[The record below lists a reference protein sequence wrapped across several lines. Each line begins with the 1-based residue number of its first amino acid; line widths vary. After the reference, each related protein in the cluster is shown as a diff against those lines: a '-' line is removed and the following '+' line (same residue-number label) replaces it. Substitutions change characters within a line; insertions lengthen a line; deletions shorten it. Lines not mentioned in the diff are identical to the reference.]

1 MFITIGLTLAKLFT
15 GKAITDK
22 VAKAIGIGALA
33 LAAVLV
39 LGIGKMIYD
48 RNLIGDYEQ
57 GVQAEID
64 KGLLEAER
72 EANASRAARDSSFAS
87 SQADI
92 SEGMEDARTN
102 DPDHGA
108 RPVGPV
114 SQSYYERLRRQQADS
129 KARSQ

>member
-1 MFITIGLTLAKLFT
+1 MFISIGLALAKLVT
-15 GKAITDK
+15 GKAISDK
-22 VAKAIGIGALA
+22 TAKGIGIGALILVAA
-33 LAAVLV
+33 LA
-39 LGIGKMIYD
+39 LGIGKVIYD

-57 GVQAEID
+57 GVQAEINKD
-64 KGLLEAER
+64 LLEAER

-102 DPDHGA
+102 DPNHGA

-114 SQSYYERLRRQQADS
+114 SQSYYDRLRAQQN
-129 KARSQ
+129 ARRP